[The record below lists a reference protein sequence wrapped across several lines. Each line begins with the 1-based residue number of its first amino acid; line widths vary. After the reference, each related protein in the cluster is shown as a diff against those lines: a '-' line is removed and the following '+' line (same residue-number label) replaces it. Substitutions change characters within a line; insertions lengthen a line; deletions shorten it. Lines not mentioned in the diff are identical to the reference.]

1 MSTAVAALG
10 ELLTLNLTGHRE
22 RAGDAR
28 VGVCGNGDGAPPPA
42 RREKKFADRRDAGTG
57 TRAVRCERPCSSE
70 GALRVVI
77 IGAR

>member
-10 ELLTLNLTGHRE
+10 ELLTLNLTGHRA

-28 VGVCGNGDGAPPPA
+28 VGVCGNWDGAPPPA

-57 TRAVRCERPCSSE
+57 TRVVRCDRPCSVE
-70 GALRVVI
+70 GLLRVVI
-77 IGAR
+77 TGAR

>member
-42 RREKKFADRRDAGTG
+42 RREKNSPTAGTRG
-57 TRAVRCERPCSSE
+57 RGREPCDASVRV
-70 GALRVVI
+70 RVREHY
-77 IGAR
+77 GW